1 MRSAAV
7 NEKEKMSEFSPMRTL
22 VQGPAV
28 LWWDGALMITFNSIN
43 FYHMLTTKFLD

>member
-43 FYHMLTTKFLD
+43 FYYMLTSKFLD